1 MGCTIGQAVT
11 GVSTLALGSIL
22 TFLAIVFGSALTM
35 KVQYYQLD
43 EQGFFS
49 ALRSAL
55 ADLRLLPRKA

>member
-1 MGCTIGQAVT
+1 
-11 GVSTLALGSIL
+11 
-22 TFLAIVFGSALTM
+22 VFGSALTM
-35 KVQYYQLD
+35 KVQYYQMD